1 MCIIHCFENCA
12 IFLLFW
18 KLQHLKG
25 RIYGFELHIQDKVYG
40 LVADSS
46 AEMKSWVDALCKATG
61 IDIEQE
67 KSLKS
72 FFGGRKVQAKHSNF
86 KESLRQSNHPLLLE
100 YAHETDSSNT
110 KKRQKNRSKLFP
122 LYSNLG
128 GRYDVSDTI
137 EDEVKPYKDRISTR
151 IIVECQKLQFRL
163 SIQNDH
169 GGSIECEPF
178 FTTWCL
184 FDVREGRKLSED
196 FCCDMNDPFLKDML
210 NPIGASQKEMSEDD
224 RKRISPK
231 QVFIFS

>member
-1 MCIIHCFENCA
+1 MLHII
-12 IFLLFW
+12 LP
-18 KLQHLKG
+18 QHLKG
-25 RIYGFELHIQDKVYG
+25 RIHGFELHIQDKVYG

-46 AEMKSWVDALCKATG
+46 AELNSWVGALCKATG

-67 KSLKS
+67 KTLRS

-86 KESLRQSNHPLLLE
+86 KESLRQSSHPLLLE

-128 GRYDVSDTI
+128 GKYDVSDTI
-137 EDEVKPYKDRISTR
+137 EDEPAPFREAISTR
-151 IIVECQKLQFRL
+151 ILIDCQKLLFRL
-163 SIQNDH
+163 RIQNDD
-169 GGSIECEPF
+169 GDSIECEPF

-196 FCCDMNDPFLKDML
+196 FCCDMNEPFLKDML
-210 NPIGASQKEMSEDD
+210 NPIICSQTNVSQDD
-224 RKRISPK
+224 RNRISPK
-231 QVFIFS
+231 QVPILLIVL